1 LAELRT
7 AADALQLTLVPR
19 FSFRVRLSASVR
31 LLSLFNLRT
40 DTGAEIRYSSPNAP
54 GFLEKLQTMETS
66 NSTITRA
73 TAYIETSIVSYLTA
87 RPSRDLLVAAHQ
99 QLTVTWWEQQR
110 AHYELFTSQVVLA
123 EARAG
128 DPEAA
133 QRRLA
138 VLERLPLLDVTDAA
152 ITLAAALISGQALP
166 AQAAQ
171 DALHLGIACVHGMEY
186 LLTWNCAHLANARL
200 RSRIEQVCRDA
211 GYIPPIICTPEE
223 LEG

>member
-1 LAELRT
+1 
-7 AADALQLTLVPR
+7 
-19 FSFRVRLSASVR
+19 
-31 LLSLFNLRT
+31 
-40 DTGAEIRYSSPNAP
+40 
-54 GFLEKLQTMETS
+54 METADS
-66 NSTITRA
+66 PIIRA
-73 TAYIETSIVSYLTA
+73 AVYIETSIVSYLTA

-110 AHYELFTSQVVLA
+110 AHYDLFTSQVVLA

-128 DPEAA
+128 DPDAA
-133 QRRLA
+133 QRRVA

-152 ITLAAALISGQALP
+152 ITLAAALVSGQALP

-171 DALHLGIACVHGMEY
+171 DALHIAVACVHGMEY

-200 RSRIEQVCRDA
+200 RSRIEHICRDA
-211 GYIPPIICTPEE
+211 GYVPPIICTPEE